1 MPIQIIPKEAA
12 KLPLWQNIMFYF
24 SIGLLLSMLSGYG
37 VLYYFTKKTTKD
49 FENIK
54 NAIEQAR
61 TSQMDELENQLKSYK
76 EKIED
81 FSSIIDSHKII
92 SNFFGDF
99 AKGTGFLERNTHPS
113 VFFSGM
119 NFDVAKETVT
129 LFGQTEDFRTLGQ
142 QITLF
147 KKEELRE
154 IVKSVQLS
162 EVGINKDGKIE
173 FTLDIIFNPAL
184 LKSFQK

>member
-12 KLPLWQNIMFYF
+12 KLPLWQNILFYF
-24 SIGLLLSMLSGYG
+24 SIGLLCAIFAGYG
-37 VLYYFTKKTTKD
+37 VLYHFTKKATQD

-61 TSQMDELENQLKSYK
+61 TSQMNELENQLKSYG
-76 EKIED
+76 EKIGD

-99 AKGTGFLERNTHPS
+99 TNRTGFLERNTHPN

-119 NFDVAKETVT
+119 NLDAAKETVT
-129 LFGQTEDFRTLGQ
+129 LFGQTEDFRILGQ
-142 QITLF
+142 QISLF
-147 KKEELRE
+147 RKEELKE

-162 EVGINKDGKIE
+162 AVAINKDGKIE
-173 FTLDIIFNPAL
+173 FTLVV
-184 LKSFQK
+184 SFHPKLFK

>member
-12 KLPLWQNIMFYF
+12 KLPLWQNILFYF
-24 SIGLLLSMLSGYG
+24 FIGLVCAILAGYG
-37 VLYYFTKKTTKD
+37 VLYYFTKNAVKD

-54 NAIEQAR
+54 KAIEQGR
-61 TSQMDELENQLKSYK
+61 TSQMNELENQLKSYE
-76 EKIED
+76 EKTED
-81 FSSIIDSHKII
+81 FSDILDSHKIV

-99 AKGTGFLERNTHPS
+99 EKKTGFLEKNTHPK
-113 VFFSGM
+113 VFFSEM
-119 NFDVAKETVT
+119 SFDLTKETVT
-129 LFGQTEDFRTLGQ
+129 LSGQTEDFQTVGQ
-142 QITLF
+142 QTSLF

-173 FTLDIIFNPAL
+173 FTLSI
-184 LKSFQK
+184 SFYPKLFK